1 MHSDL
6 QTVFEI
12 AGVGTT
18 LLFIALTGLV
28 ALMYALTSPWL
39 YDRLHP
45 SVSDTSANG
54 TSSETRVNEAVEQAR
69 LEATAEVDRQQ
80 RAVAL
85 AVAVACASAD
95 RSMVRM
101 VETPS
106 AWRQLHRAR
115 RFAQPPRRA
124 RTHG

>member
-1 MHSDL
+1 MPSAL

-28 ALMYALTSPWL
+28 VLMYALTSPWL

-45 SVSDTSANG
+45 SVSEESATSAA
-54 TSSETRVNEAVEQAR
+54 SETRVNEAMEQAR
-69 LEATAEVDRQQ
+69 LEATAEDDRQQ
-80 RAVAL
+80 RAIAL

-95 RSMVRM
+95 RPMVR
-101 VETPS
+101 VAETPS
-106 AWRQLHRAR
+106 TWQRLHRAR

-124 RTHG
+124 RTRR